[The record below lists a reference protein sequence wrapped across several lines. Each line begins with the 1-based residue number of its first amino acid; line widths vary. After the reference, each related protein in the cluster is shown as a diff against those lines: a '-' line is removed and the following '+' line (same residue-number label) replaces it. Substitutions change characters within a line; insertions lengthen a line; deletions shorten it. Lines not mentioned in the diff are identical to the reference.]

1 MKRAVCIVFGYGVY
15 RVCKAAFSKVVFYKD
30 EKVIRKIGRTDDEI
44 RDRVTKQLIKTLPI
58 ILISTYNRHI
68 KFKDRAGIWGSLSV

>member
-44 RDRVTKQLIKTLPI
+44 RDREVNTL
-58 ILISTYNRHI
+58 S
-68 KFKDRAGIWGSLSV
+68 